1 MAGQGLQSLPLK
13 LLVTMMTSAPN
24 LLALSLLA
32 TPTRI
37 QKLLPRTP
45 SLGVKKKPQ
54 KRTFKNKR
62 KSKKGDK
69 KRGDFGSPTC
79 GPGPMCQWLKSGSSH
94 TAKGNKKGSS
104 VVSLER
110 IEWPSGC
117 A

>member
-13 LLVTMMTSAPN
+13 LLVTSAPN

-69 KRGDFGSPTC
+69 KRGDFGSQT
-79 GPGPMCQWLKSGSSH
+79 GGAGPMCQWLKSGSSH
-94 TAKGNKKGSS
+94 TAKGNKKG
-104 VVSLER
+104 R
-110 IEWPSGC
+110 K
-117 A
+117 

>member
-69 KRGDFGSPTC
+69 KRGDFGSD
-79 GPGPMCQWLKSGSSH
+79 MWAWSYVSVAQVRILSH
-94 TAKGNKKGSS
+94 CKG
-104 VVSLER
+104 
-110 IEWPSGC
+110 
-117 A
+117 